1 MAGKSFGPQLN
12 KLPDKEKNQC
22 DLGLR
27 VKYLS
32 SDSYYRKVDNS
43 ENTRVI

>member
-12 KLPDKEKNQC
+12 KLPDKEKNQG
-22 DLGLR
+22 DQGLR

-32 SDSYYRKVDNS
+32 SDSYYRKADNG
-43 ENTRVI
+43 ENTGVI